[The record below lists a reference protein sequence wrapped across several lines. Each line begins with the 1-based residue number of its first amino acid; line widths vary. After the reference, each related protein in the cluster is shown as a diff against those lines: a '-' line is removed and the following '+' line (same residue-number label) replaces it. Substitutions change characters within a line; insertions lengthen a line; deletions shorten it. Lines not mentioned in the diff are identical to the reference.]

1 MSRPIA
7 GQGAGEGVPRE
18 EISMTSDG
26 SGNPDNKATEI
37 PVSQIV
43 ERVPV
48 RIVVFS
54 GKGGVGKTTVA
65 VNLAASLARKDLSI
79 GLLDAD
85 ITGPNVGL
93 MLGIEDA
100 ASISGE
106 RILPH
111 KVAKLKVVTFAS
123 MVPEG
128 AAVVWRGP
136 LRSRAIEQLLDET
149 EWGSLDA
156 LVVDLPPG
164 TGDEILTIAQRLRPQ
179 IAVVVTTPQHV
190 ALADARRAV
199 DFAGKLGIGTIGLV
213 ENMSGAV
220 CPSCGDAFDL
230 FGAGTAERE
239 ANALGV
245 GFFGKVPF
253 DPAIPPAGDAG
264 LLTTLLGSDHPTAA
278 AFRAVA
284 ESVWVAFPSIE
295 GETKTP
301 A

>member
-1 MSRPIA
+1 
-7 GQGAGEGVPRE
+7 
-18 EISMTSDG
+18 MTDG
-26 SGNPDNKATEI
+26 GNGNPEDKATEI

-48 RIVVFS
+48 RVVVFS

-65 VNLAASLARKDLSI
+65 VNLAASLAREGLSV
-79 GLLDAD
+79 GLLDGD

-93 MLGIEDA
+93 MLGINDE
-100 ASISGE
+100 ASIAGD
-106 RILPH
+106 RIIPH
-111 KVAKLKVVTFAS
+111 KVAKLKVVTLAS
-123 MVPEG
+123 MIPEG

-136 LRSRAIEQLLDET
+136 LRSRAIEQLLDDT
-149 EWGSLDA
+149 EWGALDA

-164 TGDEILTIAQRLRPQ
+164 TGDEILTIAQRIRPQ

-220 CPSCGDAFDL
+220 CPSCGEAFDL

-239 ANALGV
+239 AKALSV
-245 GFFGKVPF
+245 GFFGRIPF
-253 DPAIPPAGDAG
+253 DPAIPPASDAG
-264 LLTTLLGSDHPTAA
+264 SLTTLLGSDHPTAA

-284 ESVWVAFPSIE
+284 ESVRAAFPPTKSE
-295 GETKTP
+295 AKTP
-301 A
+301 E